1 MTIIFVCIIAII
13 IVDYAV
19 ERWLDYINAKHRKT
33 ALPED
38 LQGIYND
45 EEYEKQQ
52 RYEQAKSKVSLWAS
66 SVSTALMLALL
77 LGGAF
82 AWLDGVIYST
92 FGCAE
97 QPLHH
102 IWAALLFFG
111 IFGFFSDIV
120 GKPFEIYN
128 TFVIEQKFGFNKMTP
143 KLFVIDTLKSWLLTA
158 ILGGAILAA
167 LLALMSYFGE
177 WFWLYAWVFISII
190 MICMTMFYSSLI
202 VPLFNK
208 QTPLEDG
215 ELKQA
220 IIEFAN
226 KVGFKLDNIYVIDG
240 SKRSTKAN
248 AYFSGLGAK
257 KRIVLYDTLI
267 QEMTVEEIVAVLAH
281 EIGHYKK
288 KHSRTMIIA
297 SLAQMGV
304 MLFILGLCVQLPLFT
319 EALGVP
325 YEEGKY
331 HIALLVFTMLY
342 SPLSFAISLL
352 FNYVS
357 RKNEFEADAYAAQNY
372 SATKLAGALRKLSK
386 RNLSNLTP
394 HPWYVF
400 CYYSHPDLLQ
410 RLQALKKNL

>member
-167 LLALMSYFGE
+167 LLALMSYVGE

-372 SATKLAGALRKLSK
+372 SATKLADALRKLSK